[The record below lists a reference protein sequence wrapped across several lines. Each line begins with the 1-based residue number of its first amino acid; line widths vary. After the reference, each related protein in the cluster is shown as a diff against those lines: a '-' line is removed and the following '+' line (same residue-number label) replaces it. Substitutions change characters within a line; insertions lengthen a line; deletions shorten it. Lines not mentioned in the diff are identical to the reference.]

1 MIRADLR
8 LDPKGIIKHIEVKG
22 HGAEIP
28 CTAVSILLRTLGR
41 TLETARDRLDISI
54 KPEREGWITLTLNK
68 YPEHVTDWLAGIT
81 GFVILGLRDIAEE
94 YPECTSVNIS
104 TVQNIKGD

>member
-22 HGAEIP
+22 HGAEIA

-41 TLETARDRLDISI
+41 ILESVGDELKVSVN
-54 KPEREGWITLTLNK
+54 PEREGWISLAVEN
-68 YPEHVTDWLAGIT
+68 YPEQMTDWLSGVT
-81 GFVILGLRDIAEE
+81 GFVVLGLRDIAEE
-94 YPECTSVNIS
+94 YPECTAVNIS
-104 TVQNIKGD
+104 TIQ